1 MSQYGRMN
9 AAAPAGGGGGGRMPS
24 GINPGH
30 GRAAVGVRRGRAVR
44 ALLALCAAA
53 VVFLMAGAERAAAQ
67 TGGATAVS
75 IPDANL
81 RARLETWLGKASGET
96 ITRDDMATLG
106 EGPNRRL
113 TLTNLGIRDLTGLEY
128 AVNVYALFLSGNDI
142 SDLTPL
148 GTLTFLQTLDL
159 ANNRISDI
167 TPLARLVYH
176 LNTLKLNDNLITDLT
191 PLARSFS
198 LRTLEIVDNRISDLS
213 PLADHVRLTHL
224 SASNNRISDLSPL
237 ARLTRME
244 YLHLRRNRIT
254 NIDPLQNMQSLTT
267 LSLEGNF
274 SLRKVSALSGLNN
287 LRVLDLEETGVDDI
301 SPLVRT
307 PGFMGAWFRQI
318 DLRGAANL
326 VSATAL
332 PHIQTLEGR
341 GIRIFHDDPI
351 GLERWLRGLTVTPE
365 VEQLKV
371 AWDPVTRSSAE
382 GYRVFWKSGRAEFFT
397 RSARNQVLT
406 GLGTTTFTIPNLE
419 PGREYGVMV
428 RVNNPNG
435 GASPT
440 VYGIPLA
447 AIGTVEG
454 VTVTPGVESLTVSWR
469 LAEGAA
475 DYKVQWK
482 SGDQDWD
489 PEARQARAGGAD
501 KTEYAISG
509 LEGGAEYTVRVI
521 PARNEGQPDGEPS
534 AEARGTPL
542 LAAIGTVEGVTV
554 TPGVE
559 SLTVSWRLAEGAAD
573 YKVQWKSGDQDW
585 DPEAR
590 QARAG
595 GADKTEYAIS
605 GLEGGAEYTVRVI
618 PARNEGQPDGEPS
631 AEVKG
636 TPRAPG
642 SEPEPELPAVDVTVT
657 VEEPNSLTV
666 SWPEVSGATR
676 YRVQWRRSA
685 APEFDADD
693 SEWVLARE
701 GADDAGSGPDAT
713 YVYVFVIANL
723 EPDVEYTARVTPM
736 IGDRLGDPGEDSGTP
751 VRRAVVSI
759 MGGPEGVVGTAA
771 AAVTEGEVAELTVM
785 LDGPARLPV
794 EVEWTTED
802 DTAKAGEDYRA
813 MSGSLT
819 FGPGDDRATLRVPTR
834 QDARV
839 EPEETFRVRLT
850 DPTNAALD
858 PDPDAASATV
868 TIADDDTE
876 PARRRALDT
885 VLAGMGRWIA
895 ADAVDVIGERFT
907 GRREVEAQTSLG
919 GRTFSLPG
927 TGPQDSARFA
937 PAAAGTRFAD
947 GFSHGE
953 EWRIPE
959 TESALPALSAES
971 VSGSRFNLPL
981 GMDDGAG
988 GRPGLRVWGQG
999 TAGGFDS
1006 SSETG
1011 LRVDGDVVGG
1021 YVGFDYP
1028 MGRDALLGMAV
1039 AHGRSDVDYAID
1051 GVTTGAV
1058 DMELTSVLPYGR
1070 WILRPGLGVWGLLGA
1085 GWGDIGLKDEVGKVE
1100 TDATMRMAAAGVRR
1114 DMAAWRD
1121 IDVAAKADAFLARL
1135 ESGAAEGLPKSAGA
1149 AQRLRLSLEG
1159 SARRAVSP
1167 VSSLTPSL
1175 EVGGRWDGGDAE
1187 TGMGLE
1193 VGGGL
1198 AFEHE
1203 TLGLAVEA
1211 RGRALLAHRESLR
1224 EWGMSL
1230 SGTLDPGVAGRGPW
1244 MTFAPGWGAE
1254 ASRMSQMWDD
1264 KGVFRAHGGAGEA
1277 PAEFLPGRLGM
1288 EVGWGLPTLGGRG
1301 LVTPWAGLSMAG
1313 SEMGGYILGA
1323 RMRTGS
1329 LMSLSLENRQSGT
1342 GEYRLMLFGS
1352 LHW

>member
-1 MSQYGRMN
+1 MSQHGRMN
-9 AAAPAGGGGGGRMPS
+9 AAAPARGGGGRMPS

-30 GRAAVGVRRGRAVR
+30 GRSAMGVRRGRAVR

-53 VVFLMAGAERAAAQ
+53 VVLLMAGAERAAAQ

-128 AVNVYALFLSGNDI
+128 AVNVHALFLSGNDI

-148 GTLTFLQTLDL
+148 STLTFLQTLDL
-159 ANNRISDI
+159 GNNRISDI

-191 PLARSFS
+191 PLTRSFS

-213 PLADHVRLTHL
+213 PLAGHVNLTHL

-254 NIDPLQNMQSLTT
+254 NIDPLQNMQRLTT

-326 VSATAL
+326 VPATAL

-341 GIRIFHDDPI
+341 GIRIVRDDPI

-382 GYRVFWKSGRAEFFT
+382 GYRVFWKSGRVEIFT

-440 VYGIPLA
+440 VYGTPRATGPVELVA
-447 AIGTVEG
+447 VVAVEG
-454 VTVTPGVESLTVSWR
+454 AEEKLTVSWLR
-469 LAEGAA
+469 ANKAD

-482 SGDQDWD
+482 SGDQDYD
-489 PEARQARAGGAD
+489 EARQARAGGAD
-501 KTEYAISG
+501 KTEYVISD
-509 LEGGAEYTVRVI
+509 LEGGTEYTVRVI
-521 PARNEGQPDGEPS
+521 ATRNLIPAWNQGQGQLDGEFS
-534 AEARGTPL
+534 AEKKATTWAPESSSSENSGNSEDSDPES
-542 LAAIGTVEGVTV
+542 VSVDVVDVKVDE
-554 TPGVE
+554 PD
-559 SLTVSWRLAEGAAD
+559 SLTVSWL
-573 YKVQWKSGDQDW
+573 
-585 DPEAR
+585 
-590 QARAG
+590 
-595 GADKTEYAIS
+595 
-605 GLEGGAEYTVRVI
+605 
-618 PARNEGQPDGEPS
+618 
-631 AEVKG
+631 
-636 TPRAPG
+636 
-642 SEPEPELPAVDVTVT
+642 
-657 VEEPNSLTV
+657 
-666 SWPEVSGATR
+666 EVSRATH
-676 YRVQWRRSA
+676 YLVQWRQSA
-685 APEFDADD
+685 TQEFDPDD
-693 SEWVLARE
+693 SCVLARE
-701 GADDAGSGPDAT
+701 SATPEFDPDDPECFPAPAPDPDGHFDHVVVIPGLEAG
-713 YVYVFVIANL
+713 
-723 EPDVEYTARVTPM
+723 VEYTVRVTPM
-736 IGDRLGDPGEDSGTP
+736 IGGRLGDHGEGVATP
-751 VRRAVVSI
+751 QRPAVVTI
-759 MGGPEGVVGTAA
+759 MGRPEGALGTGAV
-771 AAVTEGEVAELTVM
+771 AVTEGEDAELVVM
-785 LDGPARLPV
+785 LDRPAQFPITV
-794 EVEWTTED
+794 SWTTRD
-802 DTAKAGEDYRA
+802 DTAKAGEDYTA
-813 MSGSLT
+813 MSDRLK
-819 FGPGDDRATLRVPTR
+819 FERGDVRAKLRARTR
-834 QDARV
+834 QDAHV
-839 EPEETFRVRLT
+839 EPEETFLVRLT
-850 DPTNAALD
+850 NATNATW
-858 PDPDAASATV
+858 DPDAASATV
-868 TIADDDTE
+868 TIVDDDTE
-876 PARRRALDT
+876 PARRRALDA

-895 ADAVDVIGERFT
+895 ADAVDTIEERFT

-947 GFSHGE
+947 DFSHGE

-959 TESALPALSAES
+959 TEPSLPVLSAES

-981 GMDDGAG
+981 GEDGAG
-988 GRPGLRVWGQG
+988 EPLPGLRVWGRG

-1006 SSETG
+1006 KAETG
-1011 LRVDGDVVGG
+1011 LRVDGDIVGG
-1021 YVGFDYP
+1021 YVGFDHP
-1028 MGRDALLGMAV
+1028 VRRDALLGMAI

-1051 GVTTGAV
+1051 GVTDGAV
-1058 DMELTSVLPYGR
+1058 DMELTSVLPYGHWTPR
-1070 WILRPGLGVWGLLGA
+1070 AGLGVWGLLGA
-1085 GWGDIGLKDEVGKVE
+1085 GWGDVGLQDEVGEVE

-1114 DMAAWRD
+1114 DVAAWRD
-1121 IDVAAKADAFLARL
+1121 IDAAVKADAFTARL
-1135 ESGAAEGLPKSAGA
+1135 ETDAAEGLPKSAGA
-1149 AQRLRLSLEG
+1149 ARRLRLSLEG

-1187 TGMGLE
+1187 TGMGVE

-1230 SGTLDPGVAGRGPW
+1230 SGRLDPGVAGRGPW
-1244 MTFAPGWGAE
+1244 MTFAPGWGVE
-1254 ASRMSQMWDD
+1254 GSRMSQMWDN
-1264 KGVFRAHGGAGEA
+1264 KGVFRAHDRPGEA
-1277 PAEFLPGRLGM
+1277 PEFQPGRLNM

-1301 LVTPWAGLSMAG
+1301 RLTPWAGLSMAE
-1313 SEMGGYILGA
+1313 SDMNGYTLGA
-1323 RMRTGS
+1323 RMETGTR
-1329 LMSLSLENRQSGT
+1329 LRLNLENRQSKSG
-1342 GEYRLMLFGS
+1342 GYRLMLFGS
-1352 LHW
+1352 LHL

>member
-1 MSQYGRMN
+1 
-9 AAAPAGGGGGGRMPS
+9 MPS

-30 GRAAVGVRRGRAVR
+30 GRSAVGVRRGRAVC

-113 TLTNLGIRDLTGLEY
+113 TLTNLGIRDLTGMEY
-128 AVNVYALFLSGNDI
+128 AVNVHSLFLSGNEI

-148 GTLTFLQTLDL
+148 STLTFLATLDL
-159 ANNRISDI
+159 DNNRISDI
-167 TPLARLVYH
+167 TPLARLRYH
-176 LNTLKLNDNLITDLT
+176 LHTLKIGGNSVTDLT
-191 PLARSFS
+191 PLAQTLS
-198 LRTLEIVDNRISDLS
+198 LRKLEIWRNRISDLGPLVRHVNMEDLVAGENQIS
-213 PLADHVRLTHL
+213 DLTPLAGFTQLENLGLRDNLVANIGPLQNLNSLLKIDFDRNRLL
-224 SASNNRISDLSPL
+224 RDLSPL
-237 ARLTRME
+237 RRLTG
-244 YLHLRRNRIT
+244 
-254 NIDPLQNMQSLTT
+254 LQR
-267 LSLEGNF
+267 LSLQQT
-274 SLRKVSALSGLNN
+274 A
-287 LRVLDLEETGVDDI
+287 VDDI
-301 SPLVRT
+301 EPLTAT
-307 PGFMGAWFRQI
+307 PGLGSGAQRWI
-318 DLRGAANL
+318 DLRNNPQWNAGDAVQSQHA
-326 VSATAL
+326 S
-332 PHIQTLEGR
+332 TLQGR
-341 GIRIFHDDPI
+341 GVQIFVSNAAALNRVIR
-351 GLERWLRGLTVTPE
+351 GVTVTPE

-371 AWDPVTRSSAE
+371 EWEPAADSGAE
-382 GYRVFWKSGRAEFFT
+382 GYRIFWRDETQIYERNDDRDMIVTGLETTTYTIPGLDPGVRYGVVVRTNEPNGTLSYTVYGEPLATGPVELVTVVPGVEKLTVSWRLADKADDYKVQWKSGDQGYDEARQKPAGGADKTEYVISDLEGGTEYTVRVIPTRNWNEGQLDGEPSAEEK
-397 RSARNQVLT
+397 
-406 GLGTTTFTIPNLE
+406 GTTW
-419 PGREYGVMV
+419 
-428 RVNNPNG
+428 
-435 GASPT
+435 
-440 VYGIPLA
+440 A
-447 AIGTVEG
+447 AISTVEG

-469 LAEGAA
+469 PAAGAD

-482 SGDQDWD
+482 SGDQDYD
-489 PEARQARAGGAD
+489 EARQARAGGGGD
-501 KTEYAISG
+501 ETKYTISD
-509 LEGGAEYTVRVI
+509 LEGGT
-521 PARNEGQPDGEPS
+521 
-534 AEARGTPL
+534 
-542 LAAIGTVEGVTV
+542 
-554 TPGVE
+554 
-559 SLTVSWRLAEGAAD
+559 
-573 YKVQWKSGDQDW
+573 
-585 DPEAR
+585 
-590 QARAG
+590 
-595 GADKTEYAIS
+595 
-605 GLEGGAEYTVRVI
+605 EYTVRVI

-642 SEPEPELPAVDVTVT
+642 SEPGLPAVEVTVT
-657 VEEPNSLTV
+657 VEGPNSLTV
-666 SWPEVSGATR
+666 SWLEVSGATR
-676 YRVQWRRSA
+676 YLVQWRRSA
-685 APEFDADD
+685 TPEFDPNDSKYVLARESAAPEFDPDD
-693 SEWVLARE
+693 PECFPAS
-701 GADDAGSGPDAT
+701 DPDPR
-713 YVYVFVIANL
+713 YDYVFVIACL

-736 IGDRLGDPGEDSGTP
+736 IGDRLGVHGEDSGTP
-751 VRRAVVSI
+751 VSRAVVSI

-771 AAVTEGEVAELTVM
+771 AAVTEGEDAELTVM

-794 EVEWTTED
+794 TVAWATED

-813 MSGSLT
+813 MSGRLT
-819 FGPGDDRATLRVPTR
+819 FRPGDDRATLRVPTR

-839 EPEETFRVRLT
+839 EPEETFRVQLT
-850 DPTNAALD
+850 KATNAALD
-858 PDPDAASATV
+858 EASATV

-959 TESALPALSAES
+959 SEPSLPALSAES

-1006 SSETG
+1006 RPETG
-1011 LRVDGDVVGG
+1011 LRADGDIVGG

-1039 AHGRSDVDYAID
+1039 AHGRSEVDYAID
-1051 GVTTGAV
+1051 GVTTGSV

-1187 TGMGLE
+1187 TGMGVE

-1230 SGTLDPGVAGRGPW
+1230 SGTLDPGIAGRGPW

-1264 KGVFRAHGGAGEA
+1264 KGVFRAHGGAGAA

-1301 LVTPWAGLSMAG
+1301 LLTPWAGLSMAG

-1329 LMSLSLENRQSGT
+1329 LMSLSLENRQSRT
-1342 GEYRLMLFGS
+1342 GGYRLMLFGS

>member
-1 MSQYGRMN
+1 
-9 AAAPAGGGGGGRMPS
+9 MPS

-30 GRAAVGVRRGRAVR
+30 GRSAVGVRRGRAVC

-113 TLTNLGIRDLTGLEY
+113 TLTNLGIQDLTGLEY
-128 AVNVYALFLSGNDI
+128 AVSVHALFLSGNEI

-148 GTLTFLQTLDL
+148 STLTFLQTLDL
-159 ANNRISDI
+159 SNNLIMDL
-167 TPLARLVYH
+167 TPLASLVYH
-176 LNTLKLNDNLITDLT
+176 LHTLKIQRNLITDLT

-198 LRTLEIVDNRISDLS
+198 LRSLEIGYNRISDLT
-213 PLADHVRLTHL
+213 PLERHDNLEDLAAGH
-224 SASNNRISDLSPL
+224 NRISDLTPLAGLTGLENLLLRDNQVANIGPLRNLNSLVKLDFDRNRLLRDLSPL
-237 ARLTRME
+237 RGLTG
-244 YLHLRRNRIT
+244 LQRIA
-254 NIDPLQNMQSLTT
+254 LQQT
-267 LSLEGNF
+267 
-274 SLRKVSALSGLNN
+274 A
-287 LRVLDLEETGVDDI
+287 VDDI
-301 SPLVRT
+301 EPLVAT
-307 PGFMGAWFRQI
+307 PGLRSGADRWI
-318 DLRGAANL
+318 DLRNNPRWNADDAAQSQHASTLGGRGVRVLQSNAASLNL
-326 VSATAL
+326 VM
-332 PHIQTLEGR
+332 GVV
-341 GIRIFHDDPI
+341 
-351 GLERWLRGLTVTPE
+351 TVTPE

-371 AWDPVTRSSAE
+371 EWEPAPDSNAQ
-382 GYRVFWKSGRAEFFT
+382 GYRVFWRSGGERFSSRVDPPRHAI
-397 RSARNQVLT
+397 VT
-406 GLGTTTFTIPNLE
+406 GLETTTYTIPNLT
-419 PGREYGVMV
+419 PGREYGVAV
-428 RVNNPNG
+428 GTSNPDG
-435 GASPT
+435 PISRS
-440 VYGIPLA
+440 VYGTPWA
-447 AIGTVEG
+447 TGPVER
-454 VTVTPGVESLTVSWR
+454 VTVVAGVEELTVSWLR
-469 LAEGAA
+469 AEKAD

-482 SGDQDWD
+482 SGDQDYD
-489 PEARQARAGGAD
+489 EARQARAGGAD
-501 KTEYAISG
+501 KTEYVISD
-509 LEGGAEYTVRVI
+509 LEGGTEYTVRVV
-521 PARNEGQPDGEPS
+521 PTRNLILAWNQGQ
-534 AEARGTPL
+534 
-542 LAAIGTVEGVTV
+542 
-554 TPGVE
+554 
-559 SLTVSWRLAEGAAD
+559 
-573 YKVQWKSGDQDW
+573 
-585 DPEAR
+585 
-590 QARAG
+590 
-595 GADKTEYAIS
+595 
-605 GLEGGAEYTVRVI
+605 
-618 PARNEGQPDGEPS
+618 GQLDSEPS
-631 AEVKG
+631 AEVRG
-636 TPRAPG
+636 TPTAPESSD
-642 SEPEPELPAVDVTVT
+642 SEDSEEDSEDSEEDSGNSEGDSNSAAVEVTVT
-657 VEEPNSLTV
+657 DEGLNSLTV
-666 SWPEVSGATR
+666 SWLEVSGATR
-676 YRVQWRRSA
+676 YRVQWRQSA
-685 APEFDADD
+685 APEFDAGD
-693 SEWVLARE
+693 SAWVPARE
-701 GADDAGSGPDAT
+701 GGADADAAYDYSYT
-713 YVYVFVIANL
+713 IANL

-771 AAVTEGEVAELTVM
+771 AAVTEGEDAELTVM

-794 EVEWTTED
+794 TVAWATED

-813 MSGSLT
+813 MSGRLT
-819 FGPGDDRATLRVPTR
+819 FRPGDDRATLRAPTL

-850 DPTNAALD
+850 DATNAAR
-858 PDPDAASATV
+858 DPDAASATV

-959 TESALPALSAES
+959 SEPSLPALSAES

-1006 SSETG
+1006 RPETG
-1011 LRVDGDVVGG
+1011 LRTDGDVVGG
-1021 YVGFDYP
+1021 YAGFDYP

-1039 AHGRSDVDYAID
+1039 AHGRSEVDYAID
-1051 GVTTGAV
+1051 GVTTGSV

-1070 WILRPGLGVWGLLGA
+1070 WTLRPGLGVWGLLGA

-1187 TGMGLE
+1187 TGMGVE

-1277 PAEFLPGRLGM
+1277 QAEFLPGRLGM

-1301 LVTPWAGLSMAG
+1301 LLTPWAGLSMAG

-1329 LMSLSLENRQSGT
+1329 LMSLSLENRQSRT
-1342 GEYRLMLFGS
+1342 GGYRLMLFGS